1 MMADI
6 AYSVKRGF
14 SLGNVHNHTSK
25 ARRSQETPNLR
36 ENTPHTAKI
45 RVIRLKSK
53 QKEDNPTYAK
63 LPSLSTSLPTS
74 PQGKY
79 LRKLDTF
86 LTSLPIPKPPFP
98 PAYHQSRKLISEEVA
113 SIRKSLIT
121 SKSRAFS
128 KTRKKLLDEE
138 VVLSKAKIRMML
150 MDLKI
155 KLRQARAVGGVVA

>member
-1 MMADI
+1 MADI

-14 SLGNVHNHTSK
+14 SLGNMRKHTSK

-36 ENTPHTAKI
+36 ENIPTTGKI

-53 QKEDNPTYAK
+53 QKEEHQPYAK
-63 LPSLSTSLPTS
+63 LPSLSTSLPSS

-79 LRKLDTF
+79 LHKIDSF
-86 LTSLPIPKPPFP
+86 LTSLPIPQPLFP
-98 PAYHQSRKLISEEVA
+98 ANYHQSRRLISEEVA

-128 KTRKKLLDEE
+128 KTRIKLLDEE

-150 MDLKI
+150 MDLKV
-155 KLRQARAVGGVVA
+155 KLRQARAIGGGA